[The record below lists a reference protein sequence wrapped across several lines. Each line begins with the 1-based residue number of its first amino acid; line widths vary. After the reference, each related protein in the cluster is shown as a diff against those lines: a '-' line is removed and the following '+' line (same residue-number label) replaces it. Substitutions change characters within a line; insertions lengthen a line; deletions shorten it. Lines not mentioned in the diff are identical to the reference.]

1 MNLERRFREFESGIT
16 LSSQSKSFL
25 PSPEYTTTS
34 LPSLSSQPSS
44 SFKPSH
50 LSEKPDLRVTIISEL
65 RELLDIRKN
74 LNID

>member
-65 RELLDIRKN
+65 RELLDKRKN